1 MNRPDTAR
9 PINTDARSIVNPP
22 PRTSPLDGLPALI
35 PVPYAADLLG
45 LSRASAYRYAASGE
59 LPTRKFGRRVYVITS
74 RIRDLL
80 DDPVPLAPHDGEAA

>member
-1 MNRPDTAR
+1 MDRPDTAR
-9 PINTDARSIVNPP
+9 PITADTRSTMTTPQ
-22 PRTSPLDGLPALI
+22 RRSPLDDLPALI
-35 PVPYAADLLG
+35 PIPHAADLLG

-59 LPTRKFGRRVYVITS
+59 LPTRRFGRRVYVITN